1 MSRDIQYRNLPLLLL
16 QAREVVLGHFRP
28 LLAQFGLTE
37 QQWRVIRVL
46 HEVHV
51 LEPREICEKCQILS
65 SSLAGVLA
73 RMEDTDLVTRSR
85 MRDDQRRVIVRLTPK
100 SRKLFMKLRPLVARQ
115 YKLIEQAYGPEL
127 IRDLYAVTD
136 RLLAAADK
144 NVPSVAARPARD

>member
-46 HEVHV
+46 HEVHE

-115 YKLIEQAYGPEL
+115 YKLIEQTYGPEL